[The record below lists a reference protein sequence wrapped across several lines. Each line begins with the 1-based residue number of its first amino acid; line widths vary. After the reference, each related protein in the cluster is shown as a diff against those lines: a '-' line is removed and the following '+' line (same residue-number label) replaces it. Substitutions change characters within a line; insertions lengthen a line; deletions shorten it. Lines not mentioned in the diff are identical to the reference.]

1 MILLLSGEGPT
12 DLGHC
17 DLSFSQC
24 SNDESGTFISGVLTY
39 IIDDIFNS
47 KMNYSIRET
56 LNSVHF
62 VHKSHLCEK
71 IKKQSGG
78 KKLVMMRGA
87 KKAPETNFYFN
98 NAKSLGL
105 IALELQEKE
114 KCPVIAILFRDSD
127 GTRST
132 ASNDWKTKY
141 DSMVLGFDESG
152 CNTGVPM
159 LAKPKSEAW
168 LLAAC
173 KNDPYQHCHLLE
185 NESGNESYQ
194 ILSGLH
200 VADQRER
207 QRPRNR
213 VSALQCTL
221 QGSICCHQP
230 KSRPY
235 LNYSYQKLKCLK
247 NQKSSGKTR
256 SAARA
261 KSMSLICWMIG
272 LKL

>member
-185 NESGNESYQ
+185 NESGNDNSTN
-194 ILSGLH
+194 S
-200 VADQRER
+200 
-207 QRPRNR
+207 
-213 VSALQCTL
+213 
-221 QGSICCHQP
+221 
-230 KSRPY
+230 
-235 LNYSYQKLKCLK
+235 LK
-247 NQKSSGKTR
+247 NQLSERIGAHSSQ
-256 SAARA
+256 A
-261 KSMSLICWMIG
+261 LINWITNIKYDYTTVSKQMPSFTAFYQRFLTVLDECC
-272 LKL
+272 KC